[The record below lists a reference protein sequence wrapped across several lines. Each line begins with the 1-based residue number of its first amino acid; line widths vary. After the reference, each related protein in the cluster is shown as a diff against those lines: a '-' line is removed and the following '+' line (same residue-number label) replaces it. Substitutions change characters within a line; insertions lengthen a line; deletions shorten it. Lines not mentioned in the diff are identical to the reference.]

1 MGFDGFVRVVNN
13 SGEDYAG
20 AQVRMVVGTI
30 NLVEKVRELAERGLV
45 SRAELAEYE
54 GSRMKARDF
63 ADDAKKEVFDRLT
76 LGVAAGAMAQSSPK
90 QIIKEGL
97 SEYFIFTVAGTET
110 VPNGWSK
117 RMRLFQ
123 GKAVPFRIQYR
134 YRPQEYGEQL
144 VRMWLLRND
153 AASDLGSTPLPDGV
167 VRLFR
172 DNGREGLS
180 FLLQQTIKYV
190 PVGQEIELNLGV
202 DPEVIHER
210 ILQRAWRDNFWYQR
224 SGANV
229 YYSPA
234 QGHRIK
240 INDAVTG
247 WDDHQRWMERIRN
260 YRAKPIE
267 VEIRRSFD
275 GHVVFRSD
283 LAPTLYDYR
292 SPQFS
297 ARIDPGQKK
306 ELPYELIIHQG
317 YNQKQNNVTLEN
329 AE

>member
-1 MGFDGFVRVVNN
+1 
-13 SGEDYAG
+13 
-20 AQVRMVVGTI
+20 
-30 NLVEKVRELAERGLV
+30 
-45 SRAELAEYE
+45 
-54 GSRMKARDF
+54 
-63 ADDAKKEVFDRLT
+63 
-76 LGVAAGAMAQSSPK
+76 
-90 QIIKEGL
+90 
-97 SEYFIFTVAGTET
+97 
-110 VPNGWSK
+110 
-117 RMRLFQ
+117 MRLFQ

-210 ILQRAWRDNFWYQR
+210 ILQRGWRDNFWYQR

-317 YNQKQNNVTLEN
+317 YNQKQNNVTLEPLN
-329 AE
+329 